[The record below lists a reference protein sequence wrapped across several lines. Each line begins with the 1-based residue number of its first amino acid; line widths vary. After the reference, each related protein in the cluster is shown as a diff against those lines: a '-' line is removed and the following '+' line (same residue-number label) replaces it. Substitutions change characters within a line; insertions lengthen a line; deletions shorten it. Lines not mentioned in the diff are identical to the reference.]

1 MNNPHASGLRSQRY
15 HETLTLDVELA
26 PILEEKW
33 RGSISCFEY
42 SLRIP
47 GEEVVQACQRWLKSL
62 SHGLLKRTAF
72 TKKPTRFSLFTDKI
86 CKESLRRLE
95 LKWMGL
101 RLKPLLL
108 QLSQAPALNEE
119 KESDEWKEIENNVGY
134 YGQETI
140 TSFFHVGFC

>member
-1 MNNPHASGLRSQRY
+1 M
-15 HETLTLDVELA
+15 
-26 PILEEKW
+26 
-33 RGSISCFEY
+33 
-42 SLRIP
+42 
-47 GEEVVQACQRWLKSL
+47 

-72 TKKPTRFSLFTDKI
+72 TKKPTRFSLFMDQI

-95 LKWMGL
+95 LKRMGL

-140 TSFFHVGFC
+140 TSFFHMGFC

>member
-1 MNNPHASGLRSQRY
+1 M
-15 HETLTLDVELA
+15 
-26 PILEEKW
+26 
-33 RGSISCFEY
+33 
-42 SLRIP
+42 
-47 GEEVVQACQRWLKSL
+47 
-62 SHGLLKRTAF
+62 
-72 TKKPTRFSLFTDKI
+72 
-86 CKESLRRLE
+86 
-95 LKWMGL
+95 KWMGL